1 MLSKL
6 FILLVRAYQ
15 QWISPLFGAHCR
27 FHPTCSQYA
36 ILAVKKYGFIKGFL
50 KAIWRILRCNPWNP
64 GGIDY
69 P

>member
-15 QWISPLFGAHCR
+15 KWISPLFGAHCR